1 MQKTR
6 GKTDSKIPQKRKRN
20 EKPVKPAMKTK
31 LTGQKVLETSQ
42 NRKKSS
48 AQMLVG
54 RPKRQLENQHSER
67 RLEFTISEMGQNRSR
82 GLTRIAKCSFGQPE

>member
-6 GKTDSKIPQKRKRN
+6 GKTNAKIPQKRKRN
-20 EKPVKPAMKTK
+20 KKPVKPAMKTK

-54 RPKRQLENQHSER
+54 WPIKITTKVSVNSKIN
-67 RLEFTISEMGQNRSR
+67 TASVD
-82 GLTRIAKCSFGQPE
+82 